1 MKPLSLMLVAVAVTG
16 ADAAQAPPAP
26 NCRRLDL
33 PRRLPTVADL
43 VDSAALARRLVGAPI
58 GGSSEIELGLAFPQ
72 PSGSPQ
78 AWVIDSGISPDEQ
91 ARVAGLVQAAL
102 RADGAPPG
110 TTLRVLLRATDP
122 IGVEIRRS
130 ILCSPVPLDAASA
143 TQPAVQV
150 VSGGRPAPDQRWKAV
165 IRQRIGADGVV
176 LDARLQPGSGKP
188 ELDRLALLPV
198 FARRWR
204 PATLDGRPVE
214 VWFAKDRAESARP

>member
-1 MKPLSLMLVAVAVTG
+1 MKPLSLILVALAGSV
-16 ADAAQAPPAP
+16 ADAVQSPPAP

-33 PRRLPTVADL
+33 PRRLPAMADL
-43 VDSAALARRLVGAPI
+43 VDSAALASRLVGAPI
-58 GGSSEIELGLAFPQ
+58 AGSPEVELGLAFPR

-78 AWVIDSGISPDEQ
+78 AWVIDSGDTPDAG
-91 ARVAGLVQAAL
+91 ARLAELVQAAL

-110 TTLRVLLRATDP
+110 TTLRIHLRATPP
-122 IGVEIRRS
+122 IELRVQRS
-130 ILCSPVPLDAASA
+130 ILCAPVPLDSEGSA
-143 TQPAVQV
+143 QPVVQV
-150 VSGGRPAPDQRWKAV
+150 AGGVRPAPPQRWNAV

-198 FARRWR
+198 FARRWQ

-214 VWFAKDRAESARP
+214 AWFAKDRAELARP